1 MVEFIVNLL
10 AGWREIT
17 NALETTLAD
26 NVAATVPWLAPL
38 IPAAIAYD
46 HMVSVLLFAPWL
58 AFVGAAVVEL
68 LGLSTVTTAVQFW
81 QHNNLS
87 LQAID
92 SGSSSSLS
100 QSGPEERAPFW
111 IAFAAATFYFLVVI
125 TVNVL
130 LDEAGGIARLAK
142 GLLST
147 LSIVGALTVAI
158 RSQHRR
164 RVDEQVE
171 AESDAIAYQ
180 RELEAE
186 AREAKRLAAAERR
199 RMKHEQEMQKLKV
212 SEASKVTETGGKDA
226 ESNVELSETGKKDAE
241 SKMKVAA
248 TYSNWRQVPESERLK
263 IATMSMEAV
272 RESYGIGERTAYNW
286 ISYARGAENEVKLPS
301 SEAEDL

>member
-10 AGWREIT
+10 TGWRAIT

-46 HMVSVLLFAPWL
+46 HMASVLLFDPWL

-81 QHNNLS
+81 QYNI
-87 LQAID
+87 AGD
-92 SGSSSSLS
+92 SAKPK
-100 QSGPEERAPFW
+100 PERRAPFG
-111 IAFAAATFYFLVVI
+111 IAFAAAAFYFLVVI

-130 LDEAGGIARLAK
+130 LDEAGGTARLAK
-142 GLLST
+142 ALLST

-171 AESDAIAYQ
+171 VESDAIAYQ

-186 AREAKRLAAAERR
+186 AREAKRLVAAERR

-212 SEASKVTETGGKDA
+212 SEASKLAETGGKDA
-226 ESNVELSETGKKDAE
+226 ESKVKVTG
-241 SKMKVAA
+241 
-248 TYSNWRQVPESERLK
+248 TFRNWRQVPESERLK

-272 RESYGIGERTAYNW
+272 RESYGVGERTAYNW
-286 ISYARGAENEVKLPS
+286 ISYAREAENEVKSPVV
-301 SEAEDL
+301 EADSL

>member
-10 AGWREIT
+10 TGWREIT

-46 HMVSVLLFAPWL
+46 HMESVLLFDPWL

-92 SGSSSSLS
+92 GASSSSLT
-100 QSGPEERAPFW
+100 QSGPEGRAPFW
-111 IAFAAATFYFLVVI
+111 IAFAAAAFYFLVVI

-130 LDEAGGIARLAK
+130 LDEAGGTVRLAK

-180 RELEAE
+180 RELDAE

-199 RMKHEQEMQKLKV
+199 QMKHEQEMQKLKV
-212 SEASKVTETGGKDA
+212 SEGSKVTETGG
-226 ESNVELSETGKKDAE
+226 EDAE
-241 SKMKVAA
+241 SKMKVVA

-286 ISYARGAENEVKLPS
+286 ISYAREAESEVKLPLV
-301 SEAEDL
+301 EADSL

>member
-1 MVEFIVNLL
+1 MVEFIINLL
-10 AGWREIT
+10 TGWREIT
-17 NALETTLAD
+17 NALEKTLVD
-26 NVAATVPWLAPL
+26 NVAATVPWLAPV

-46 HMVSVLLFAPWL
+46 HMESVLLFDPWL

-81 QHNNLS
+81 QYNKVPAL
-87 LQAID
+87 LVAGD
-92 SGSSSSLS
+92 SAK
-100 QSGPEERAPFW
+100 PETEGRAPFGM
-111 IAFAAATFYFLVVI
+111 AFAAAAFYFLVVI

-130 LDEAGGIARLAK
+130 LDEAGGTARLAK
-142 GLLST
+142 ALLST

-171 AESDAIAYQ
+171 VESDAISYQ

-186 AREAKRLAAAERR
+186 AREAKRLVAAERR

-212 SEASKVTETGGKDA
+212 SEALKVAETG
-226 ESNVELSETGKKDAE
+226 VKDAE
-241 SKMKVAA
+241 SKVKVSG
-248 TYSNWRQVPESERLK
+248 TFSSWRQVPESERLK

-272 RESYGIGERTAYNW
+272 RESYGVGERTAYNW
-286 ISYARGAENEVKLPS
+286 ISYAREVENEVKPPA
-301 SEAEDL
+301 AETDSLQQ

>member
-1 MVEFIVNLL
+1 MVDFVVNLL
-10 AGWREIT
+10 TGWREIT
-17 NALETTLAD
+17 NALEKTLVD

-46 HMVSVLLFAPWL
+46 HMAGVLLFDPWL

-81 QHNNLS
+81 QYNDLP

-92 SGSSSSLS
+92 SDSSSALA
-100 QSGPEERAPFW
+100 QLGKEGRAPFGL
-111 IAFAAATFYFLVVI
+111 AFSAAAFYLLVVI

-130 LDEAGGIARLAK
+130 LDEAGGTARLAK
-142 GLLST
+142 ALLST

-164 RVDEQVE
+164 RVDEKFE

-180 RELEAE
+180 RELDAE

-199 RMKHEQEMQKLKV
+199 QMKHEQEMQKLKV
-212 SEASKVTETGGKDA
+212 SEAPKVAETGGKDA
-226 ESNVELSETGKKDAE
+226 ESKL
-241 SKMKVAA
+241 KVPV
-248 TYSNWRQVPESERLK
+248 TFRNWRQVPESERLK

-286 ISYARGAENEVKLPS
+286 ISYARDVE
-301 SEAEDL
+301 SEAKSPVVEADGL

>member
-10 AGWREIT
+10 TGWRAIT

-46 HMVSVLLFAPWL
+46 HMASVLLFDPWL

-81 QHNNLS
+81 QYNI
-87 LQAID
+87 AGD
-92 SGSSSSLS
+92 SAKPK
-100 QSGPEERAPFW
+100 PERRAPFGM
-111 IAFAAATFYFLVVI
+111 AFAAAAFYFLVVI

-130 LDEAGGIARLAK
+130 LDEAGGTARLAK
-142 GLLST
+142 ALLST

-171 AESDAIAYQ
+171 VESDAIAYQ

-186 AREAKRLAAAERR
+186 AREAKRLVAAERR

-212 SEASKVTETGGKDA
+212 SEASKLAETGGKDA
-226 ESNVELSETGKKDAE
+226 ESKVKVTG
-241 SKMKVAA
+241 
-248 TYSNWRQVPESERLK
+248 TFRNWRQVPESERLK

-272 RESYGIGERTAYNW
+272 RESYGVGERTAYNW
-286 ISYARGAENEVKLPS
+286 ISYAREAENEVKSPVV
-301 SEAEDL
+301 EVED

>member
-10 AGWREIT
+10 TGWRAIT

-46 HMVSVLLFAPWL
+46 HMASVLLFDPWL

-81 QHNNLS
+81 QYNI
-87 LQAID
+87 AGD
-92 SGSSSSLS
+92 SAKPK
-100 QSGPEERAPFW
+100 PERRAPFG
-111 IAFAAATFYFLVVI
+111 IAFAAAAFYFLVVI

-130 LDEAGGIARLAK
+130 LDEAGGTARLAK
-142 GLLST
+142 ALLST

-171 AESDAIAYQ
+171 VESDAIAYQ

-186 AREAKRLAAAERR
+186 AREAKRLVAAERR

-212 SEASKVTETGGKDA
+212 SETPKVAETGGKDA
-226 ESNVELSETGKKDAE
+226 ETKVEFSETGMKDAE
-241 SKMKVAA
+241 SKVKV
-248 TYSNWRQVPESERLK
+248 TGTFRNWRQVPESERLK

-272 RESYGIGERTAYNW
+272 RESYGVGERTAYNW
-286 ISYARGAENEVKLPS
+286 ISYAREAENEVKSPVV
-301 SEAEDL
+301 EVED

>member
-10 AGWREIT
+10 TGWRAIT

-46 HMVSVLLFAPWL
+46 HMASVLLFDPWL

-81 QHNNLS
+81 QYNI
-87 LQAID
+87 AGD
-92 SGSSSSLS
+92 SAKPK
-100 QSGPEERAPFW
+100 PERRAPFG
-111 IAFAAATFYFLVVI
+111 IAFAAAAFYFLVVI

-130 LDEAGGIARLAK
+130 LDEAGGTARLAK
-142 GLLST
+142 ALLST

-171 AESDAIAYQ
+171 VESDAIAYQ

-186 AREAKRLAAAERR
+186 AREAKRLVAAERR

-212 SEASKVTETGGKDA
+212 SEASKLAETGGKDA
-226 ESNVELSETGKKDAE
+226 ESKVKVTG
-241 SKMKVAA
+241 
-248 TYSNWRQVPESERLK
+248 TFRNWRQVPESERLK

-272 RESYGIGERTAYNW
+272 RESYGVGERTAYNW
-286 ISYARGAENEVKLPS
+286 ISYAREAENEVKSPVV
-301 SEAEDL
+301 EVED

>member
-10 AGWREIT
+10 TGWREIT
-17 NALETTLAD
+17 NALEKTLVD
-26 NVAATVPWLAPL
+26 NVAATVPWLAPV

-81 QHNNLS
+81 QYNI
-87 LQAID
+87 AGD
-92 SGSSSSLS
+92 SAN
-100 QSGPEERAPFW
+100 PETERRAPFGM
-111 IAFAAATFYFLVVI
+111 AFAAAAFYFLVVI

-130 LDEAGGIARLAK
+130 LDEAGGTARLAK
-142 GLLST
+142 ALLST

-164 RVDEQVE
+164 RVDEQAEV
-171 AESDAIAYQ
+171 ESDAISYQ

-186 AREAKRLAAAERR
+186 AREAKRMVAAERR

-212 SEASKVTETGGKDA
+212 SEAPKVAETGGKDA
-226 ESNVELSETGKKDAE
+226 ESKL
-241 SKMKVAA
+241 KVAA
-248 TYSNWRQVPESERLK
+248 TYSNWRQVPESERMK

-272 RESYGIGERTAYNW
+272 RKNYGIGERTAYNW
-286 ISYARGAENEVKLPS
+286 ISYAREAENEAILPS
-301 SEAEDL
+301 SEVEGL

>member
-10 AGWREIT
+10 TGWREIT

-46 HMVSVLLFAPWL
+46 HMGSVLLFDPWL

-68 LGLSTVTTAVQFW
+68 LGLSTVTTTVQFW
-81 QHNNLS
+81 QYNNLPA
-87 LQAID
+87 LLVAGD
-92 SGSSSSLS
+92 SAK
-100 QSGPEERAPFW
+100 PETEGRAPFW
-111 IAFAAATFYFLVVI
+111 IAFAAAAFYFLVVI

-130 LDEAGGIARLAK
+130 LDEAGGTARLAK

-164 RVDEQVE
+164 RVDEQAEV
-171 AESDAIAYQ
+171 ESDAIAYQ

-186 AREAKRLAAAERR
+186 EREAKRLVAAERR
-199 RMKHEQEMQKLKV
+199 QMKHEQEMQKLKV
-212 SEASKVTETGGKDA
+212 SEASKVAETGGKDA
-226 ESNVELSETGKKDAE
+226 ESNVKLAETGKKDAE
-241 SKMKVAA
+241 SKVKVSG
-248 TYSNWRQVPESERLK
+248 TFRNWRQVPESERVK

-272 RESYGIGERTAYNW
+272 RESYGVGERTAYNW
-286 ISYARGAENEVKLPS
+286 ISYAREAENEVKSPLV
-301 SEAEDL
+301 EVED

>member
-10 AGWREIT
+10 TGWRAIT

-46 HMVSVLLFAPWL
+46 HMASVLLFDPWL

-81 QHNNLS
+81 QYNI
-87 LQAID
+87 AGD
-92 SGSSSSLS
+92 SAKPK
-100 QSGPEERAPFW
+100 PERRAPFG
-111 IAFAAATFYFLVVI
+111 IAFAAAAFYFLVVI

-130 LDEAGGIARLAK
+130 LDEAGGTARLAK
-142 GLLST
+142 ALLST

-171 AESDAIAYQ
+171 VESDAIAYQ

-186 AREAKRLAAAERR
+186 AREAKRLVAAERR

-212 SEASKVTETGGKDA
+212 SEAPKVAETGGKDA
-226 ESNVELSETGKKDAE
+226 ESKVKVTG
-241 SKMKVAA
+241 
-248 TYSNWRQVPESERLK
+248 TFRNWRQVPESERLK

-272 RESYGIGERTAYNW
+272 RESYGVGERTAYNW
-286 ISYARGAENEVKLPS
+286 ISYAREAENEVKSPVV
-301 SEAEDL
+301 EVED

>member
-10 AGWREIT
+10 TGWREIT

-46 HMVSVLLFAPWL
+46 HMASVLLFDPWL

-81 QHNNLS
+81 QYNI
-87 LQAID
+87 AGD
-92 SGSSSSLS
+92 SAKPK
-100 QSGPEERAPFW
+100 PERRAPFG
-111 IAFAAATFYFLVVI
+111 IAFAAAAFYFLVVI

-130 LDEAGGIARLAK
+130 LDEAGGTARLAK
-142 GLLST
+142 ALLST

-171 AESDAIAYQ
+171 VESDAIAYQ

-186 AREAKRLAAAERR
+186 AREAKRLVAAERR

-212 SEASKVTETGGKDA
+212 SEASKLAETGGKDA
-226 ESNVELSETGKKDAE
+226 ESKVKVTG
-241 SKMKVAA
+241 
-248 TYSNWRQVPESERLK
+248 TFRNWRQVPESERLK

-272 RESYGIGERTAYNW
+272 RESYGVGERTAYNW
-286 ISYARGAENEVKLPS
+286 ISYAREAENEVKSPVV
-301 SEAEDL
+301 EVED

>member
-10 AGWREIT
+10 TGWRAIT

-46 HMVSVLLFAPWL
+46 HMASVLLFDPWL

-81 QHNNLS
+81 QYNI
-87 LQAID
+87 AGD
-92 SGSSSSLS
+92 SAKPK
-100 QSGPEERAPFW
+100 PERRAPFGM
-111 IAFAAATFYFLVVI
+111 AFAAAAFYFLVVI

-130 LDEAGGIARLAK
+130 LDEAGGTVRLAK

-180 RELEAE
+180 RELDAE

-199 RMKHEQEMQKLKV
+199 QMKHEQEMQKLKV
-212 SEASKVTETGGKDA
+212 SEGSKVTETGG
-226 ESNVELSETGKKDAE
+226 EDAE
-241 SKMKVAA
+241 SKMKVVA

-286 ISYARGAENEVKLPS
+286 ISYAREAESEVKLPLV
-301 SEAEDL
+301 EADSL

>member
-10 AGWREIT
+10 TGWRAIT

-46 HMVSVLLFAPWL
+46 HMASVLLFDPWL

-81 QHNNLS
+81 QYNI
-87 LQAID
+87 AGD
-92 SGSSSSLS
+92 SAKPK
-100 QSGPEERAPFW
+100 PERRAPFG
-111 IAFAAATFYFLVVI
+111 IAFAAAAFYFLVVI

-130 LDEAGGIARLAK
+130 LDEAGGTARLAK
-142 GLLST
+142 ALLST

-171 AESDAIAYQ
+171 VESDAIAYQ

-186 AREAKRLAAAERR
+186 AREAKRLVAAERR

-212 SEASKVTETGGKDA
+212 SEASKLAETGGKDA
-226 ESNVELSETGKKDAE
+226 ESKL
-241 SKMKVAA
+241 KVPV
-248 TYSNWRQVPESERLK
+248 TFRNWRQVPESERLK

-272 RESYGIGERTAYNW
+272 RESYGVGERTAYNW
-286 ISYARGAENEVKLPS
+286 ISYAREAENEVKSPVV
-301 SEAEDL
+301 EVED

>member
-10 AGWREIT
+10 TGWREIT

-46 HMVSVLLFAPWL
+46 HMGSVLLFDPWL

-68 LGLSTVTTAVQFW
+68 LGLSTVTTTVQFW
-81 QHNNLS
+81 QYNI
-87 LQAID
+87 AGD
-92 SGSSSSLS
+92 STK
-100 QSGPEERAPFW
+100 PEPEGRAPFGM
-111 IAFAAATFYFLVVI
+111 AFAAAAFYFLVVI

-130 LDEAGGIARLAK
+130 LDEAGGTARLAK
-142 GLLST
+142 ALLST

-171 AESDAIAYQ
+171 VESDAIAYQ

-186 AREAKRLAAAERR
+186 AREAKRLVAAERR

-212 SEASKVTETGGKDA
+212 SEASKLAETGGKDA
-226 ESNVELSETGKKDAE
+226 ESKVKVTG
-241 SKMKVAA
+241 
-248 TYSNWRQVPESERLK
+248 TFRNWRQVPESERLK

-272 RESYGIGERTAYNW
+272 RESYGVGERTAYNW
-286 ISYARGAENEVKLPS
+286 ISYAREAENEVKSPVV
-301 SEAEDL
+301 EVED

>member
-1 MVEFIVNLL
+1 MVEFIINLL
-10 AGWREIT
+10 TGWREIT
-17 NALETTLAD
+17 NALEKTLVD

-46 HMVSVLLFAPWL
+46 HMESVLLFDPWL

-81 QHNNLS
+81 QYNI
-87 LQAID
+87 AGD
-92 SGSSSSLS
+92 SAK
-100 QSGPEERAPFW
+100 PEPEGRAPFGM
-111 IAFAAATFYFLVVI
+111 AFAAAAFYFLVVI

-130 LDEAGGIARLAK
+130 LDEAGGTARLAK
-142 GLLST
+142 ALLST

-171 AESDAIAYQ
+171 VESDAISYQ

-186 AREAKRLAAAERR
+186 AREAKRLVAAERR

-212 SEASKVTETGGKDA
+212 SEASKVTETGR
-226 ESNVELSETGKKDAE
+226 KDAE
-241 SKMKVAA
+241 SKMKLAETGGKDAERKLKV
-248 TYSNWRQVPESERLK
+248 TGTFSNWRQVPESERLK

-286 ISYARGAENEVKLPS
+286 ISYVREAE
-301 SEAEDL
+301 SEAKSPVVEVED